1 MLKPV
6 TLEKLQ
12 NKKNLLAFSAGVD
25 STTLL
30 FLLLENGISFDI
42 AIIDYGVREQSKE
55 EVAYAHELA
64 EKYSFTCHTFQAQKI
79 QKNFEAHAREIRYNF
94 FDTLIQKHHYQ
105 NLLTAHHLGDR
116 FEWML
121 MQFCKG
127 AGCAELAGMQE
138 FEERTHYTL
147 VRPLLHRDK
156 QEFFA
161 YLETQKRKYFLDASN
176 GDETIKRNYF
186 RHNYTNPLMQEHLE
200 GIKKSF
206 VYLDAD
212 FNALIKTTKIKQLGA
227 LVYFE
232 TNGDKRSDIYA
243 IDKYLKT
250 QGYMASAN
258 ERSLLREKETLVL
271 GRKFL
276 VSRCQKFIFI
286 TLFQHT
292 QIVLPKEFKESCRKL
307 KLEPKLRP
315 FLYENAAVFE
325 RIKELLFTL

>member
-1 MLKPV
+1 MLKPA

-30 FLLLENGISFDI
+30 FLLLENDIKFDI
-42 AIIDYGVREQSKE
+42 AIVDYGLREQSKE
-55 EVAYAHELA
+55 EVTYAKELA
-64 EKYSFTCHTFQAQKI
+64 QTYDLTCHTYQAKKI

-94 FDTLIQKHHYQ
+94 FNALIQKHHYQ

-127 AGCAELAGMQE
+127 AGCAEMAGMRE
-138 FEERTHYTL
+138 HEERTGYTL
-147 VRPLLHRDK
+147 VRPLLHLDK
-156 QEFFA
+156 QEFFV
-161 YLETQKRKYFLDASN
+161 YLDTHKRKYFLDASN
-176 GDETIKRNYF
+176 QDKTIKRNYF
-186 RHNYTNPLMQEHLE
+186 RHNFTNPLMQEHLE

-206 VYLDAD
+206 AYLEAD
-212 FNALIKTTKIKQLGA
+212 FDSLIKTLKIEKIGTLA
-227 LVYFE
+227 YFSSCE
-232 TNGDKRSDIYA
+232 DKRSDIYA

-258 ERSLLREKETLVL
+258 ERSLLKKKETLVL

-286 TLFQHT
+286 TAFQCS

-307 KLEPKLRP
+307 KIEPKLRP
-315 FLYENAAVFE
+315 FLYENAAVFD
-325 RIKELLFTL
+325 RVKELLFTL